1 MDDKQLMENL
11 LLLEK
16 GACDLMLHGT
26 VESASPNVH
35 RAFSTSLNASLQ
47 MQEQIYD
54 KMQEKGWYPS
64 QQVERQ
70 KIEQVK
76 QKFSC

>member
-35 RAFSTSLNASLQ
+35 RAFSTALNASLQ

-54 KMQEKGWYPS
+54 KMQEKGWYPN
-64 QQVERQ
+64 QQAERQ
-70 KIEQVK
+70 KIEQVM